1 MSKKVISVLI
11 MIIALSVMVNVYV
24 NGNMLSVLNA
34 QSAPVFQ
41 LPKGAKVVLGT
52 YNGNE
57 IVWDIGNNDNNG
69 SYVLMSSKPIT
80 KMTTYDSSVPVTT
93 TIQSGADRER
103 YCLKTLDNKGASVLN
118 YCPIAPVEN
127 EISTITLNP
136 QETAVLNKSPFLPS
150 VVDIHDG
157 GNLGLSVNDR
167 AYTNGESCDRGDR
180 G

>member
-1 MSKKVISVLI
+1 MWKKLL
-11 MIIALSVMVNVYV
+11 IALIALTGTFTVGYAYYN
-24 NGNMLSVLNA
+24 LSLDA
-34 QSAPVFQ
+34 ATTPFQ

-103 YCLKTLDNKGASVLN
+103 YCLKTLDNKGTVL
-118 YCPIAPVEN
+118 
-127 EISTITLNP
+127 
-136 QETAVLNKSPFLPS
+136 
-150 VVDIHDG
+150 
-157 GNLGLSVNDR
+157 
-167 AYTNGESCDRGDR
+167 
-180 G
+180 